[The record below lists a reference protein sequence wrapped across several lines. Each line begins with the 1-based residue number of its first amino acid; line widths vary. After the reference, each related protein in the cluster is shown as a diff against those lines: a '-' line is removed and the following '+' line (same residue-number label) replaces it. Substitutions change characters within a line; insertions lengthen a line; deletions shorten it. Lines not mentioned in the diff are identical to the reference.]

1 MEIEYIKNNYKFET
15 LSEEHD
21 LSDFECESE
30 DLNDFLKNDALKQQK
45 EKLNLTKL
53 ITCDDEIIG
62 FVSLLT
68 DSMKLKLL
76 KDEVEKEKIKG
87 KLNVSENNPIPAIKI
102 GRFAINKKYA
112 GQGLGSHILRNILVS
127 IKVISENIVGLR
139 FIIVEGY
146 AKSYNFYTEHNGFNN
161 LKKDDKIIKNINS
174 IIKKDPER
182 TFYLY
187 LDIKS
192 LKSSSF

>member
-1 MEIEYIKNNYKFET
+1 MEIEYIKDNYKFET

-21 LSDFECESE
+21 LSDFECDSE

-53 ITCDDEIIG
+53 ITCDGEIIG

-68 DSMKLKLL
+68 DSMKLKFL

-102 GRFAINKKYA
+102 GRFAIDRKYSKH
-112 GQGLGSHILRNILVS
+112 GLGSQILRNILYNLQK
-127 IKVISENIVGLR
+127 IAENNVGLR
-139 FIIVEGY
+139 FVVVEGY
-146 AKSYNFYTEHNGFNN
+146 ATAYTFYVTNNKFKN
-161 LKKDDKIIKNINS
+161 LKKDEELLNKIDL
-174 IIKKDPER
+174 IKKQDPTR

-187 LDIKS
+187 YDLKDLNLD
-192 LKSSSF
+192 F

>member
-1 MEIEYIKNNYKFET
+1 MEIKYIKENYRFET

-21 LSDFECESE
+21 LSNFECESE

-76 KDEVEKEKIKG
+76 RDEVEKEKIKG
-87 KLNVSENNPIPAIKI
+87 KLNVSENNFIPAIKI
-102 GRFAINKKYA
+102 GRFAIDRKYSKH
-112 GQGLGSHILRNILVS
+112 GLGSQILRNILYNLQE
-127 IKVISENIVGLR
+127 IAENNVGLR
-139 FIIVEGY
+139 FVVVEGY
-146 AKSYNFYTEHNGFNN
+146 ATAYTFYVTNNQFKN
-161 LKKDDKIIKNINS
+161 LKKDDELLNKIDL
-174 IIKKDPER
+174 IKKHDPTR

-187 LDIKS
+187 YDLKDLD
-192 LKSSSF
+192 LNY

>member
-1 MEIEYIKNNYKFET
+1 MSN
-15 LSEEHD
+15 
-21 LSDFECESE
+21 FECDSE

-76 KDEVEKEKIKG
+76 RDEIEKEKIKG
-87 KLNVSENNPIPAIKI
+87 KLTVSENNPIPAIKI
-102 GRFAINKKYA
+102 GRFAIDRKYS
-112 GQGLGSHILRNILVS
+112 GQGLGSHILRSVLVS
-127 IKVISENIVGLR
+127 IKVISENTVGLR
-139 FIIVEGY
+139 FIVVEGY
-146 AKSYNFYTEHNGFNN
+146 AKSYKFYTEHNGFSN
-161 LKKDDKIIKNINS
+161 LKKDDEKIKNITS

-187 LDIKS
+187 LDIKL
-192 LKSSSF
+192 LKSLSI